1 MGKQL
6 ASIPPPSVGARVT
19 LLRPLLAAMMRL
31 QRILDRMV
39 GGVSVAKQESAFRAL
54 EPDAEHGPILDPS
67 DAPLLFKLLDHL
79 DQKMGGVRPSE
90 VRVGLLPACGVLDLG
105 RRGRSRPDRQILII
119 GLPCFQIWTVDE
131 LSAVV
136 AHEMAHLKLLDA
148 RFTHEVVH
156 LSARWRAERSGRRGW
171 GKFLGGQIGV
181 MAARV
186 CRSMEY
192 RADQWSALCFRAE
205 TLSRALEKLIVVE
218 PIFRLVL
225 TKYEENGHGDT
236 VFDHFARSW
245 AGVNEEKFAD
255 LRRKLIAKA
264 EVDPLDPHPSLVD
277 RLNRLA
283 KSRGDAPP
291 PTSAPAMKLLKNPD
305 QLKRMLSNRLF
316 GASPAKA
323 TVFFPADGE

>member
-1 MGKQL
+1 MPKQL

-19 LLRPLLAAMMRL
+19 LLRPLLATMMRC
-31 QRILDRMV
+31 QRVMDRML
-39 GGVSVAKQESAFRAL
+39 GGVAAAQKESAFRSL
-54 EPDAEHGPILDPS
+54 EPDAEHGPILDPT

-105 RRGRSRPDRQILII
+105 KAGRSRPDRQILII

-148 RFTHEVVH
+148 VFTREVVH
-156 LSARWRAERSGRRGW
+156 LSARWRSERDRRRWGR
-171 GKFLGGQIGV
+171 FLGGRIGV
-181 MAARV
+181 MAAGV
-186 CRSMEY
+186 CRSMEF

-205 TLSRALEKLIVVE
+205 TLSRALEKLLVVE

-225 TKYEENGHGDT
+225 SHYEENGHGDT

-245 AGVNEEKFAD
+245 AGVDDEKFAD

-264 EVDPLDPHPSLVD
+264 EVDSLDPHPSLVD

-291 PTSAPAMKLLKNPD
+291 QPSAPAMKLLKNPD

-316 GASPAKA
+316 GTRPAKE
-323 TVFFPADGE
+323 TVFFPAMDGE